1 VPVDRLLHLA
11 ESAPP
16 DRLPPLEQ
24 LYSIR

>member
-24 LYSIR
+24 SYSIR